1 VARYAPAVL
10 ERDTIEAALDALDSE
25 LAARAVR
32 AELFLVGAVMCL
44 VHRARPSTLDVD
56 GWFTEAATVRD
67 AARRVAEA
75 LDLPE
80 DWLNDAAKG
89 FVPAGAG
96 FETWRT
102 LSHLTVATA
111 DDRTLFAMKC
121 AAARTDQDADDIRF
135 LATRLGVTSSS
146 AALEVVTAYFPA
158 DRLPIRARL
167 LLEEML
173 DDHGA

>member
-1 VARYAPAVL
+1 ML
-10 ERDTIEAALDALDSE
+10 ERETIEAALDALDAE
-25 LAARAVR
+25 LAAREVR
-32 AELFLVGAVMCL
+32 AELFLVGGAVMCL

-56 GWFTEAATVRD
+56 GWFTEPAAMRD

-80 DWLNDAAKG
+80 DWLDDAAKG

-111 DDRTLFAMKC
+111 DGRTLFAMKC

-135 LATRLGVTSSS
+135 LATRFGR
-146 AALEVVTAYFPA
+146 
-158 DRLPIRARL
+158 DQLPRRARRRGGVL
-167 LLEEML
+167 PGGPTA
-173 DDHGA
+173 DPHAPVARGDAR